1 MDLGYEA
8 LKKILGATRNCG
20 RSSNT
25 EDVKLPETILG
36 TTMLEKI
43 LSITVLELSCN
54 PTRL

>member
-20 RSSNT
+20 RSSDT

-43 LSITVLELSCN
+43 
-54 PTRL
+54 